1 MIFMPLRRPDVWATR
16 KWVNMMPNNSIPENA
31 RPAGIALQRWG
42 DKNVTHKYHVGS
54 PKVEGAASDKSY
66 VKATVTFTH
75 IPTGIS
81 VTGSL
86 LQETSQL
93 KHFCELSNTMED
105 ETWQEFERK
114 VLAFYGQE
122 ASLPCS

>member
-1 MIFMPLRRPDVWATR
+1 
-16 KWVNMMPNNSIPENA
+16 MMPNNSIPENA
-31 RPAGIALQRWG
+31 RPAGIAPQRWG
-42 DKNVTHKYHVGS
+42 DKNVTHKYHVGP
-54 PKVEGAASDKSY
+54 PKVEGSASDKSH

-86 LQETSQL
+86 SQEASQL
-93 KHFCELSNTMED
+93 KHFCELSNAMED
-105 ETWQEFERK
+105 KTWLEFERK

-122 ASLPCS
+122 TSLPGE